1 MPGVGSLECQWSHI
15 EQNGSLLKG
24 SGHLKEGVGDG
35 IIFEC
40 EGVVTH

>member
-1 MPGVGSLECQWSHI
+1 MPGVGSHI